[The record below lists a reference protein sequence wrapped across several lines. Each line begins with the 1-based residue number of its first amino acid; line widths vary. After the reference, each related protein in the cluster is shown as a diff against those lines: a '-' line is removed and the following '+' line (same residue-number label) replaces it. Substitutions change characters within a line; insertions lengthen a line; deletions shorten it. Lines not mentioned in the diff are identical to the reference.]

1 MDGIIDLFDIAA
13 KEYPIKAL
21 APEIG
26 KGESTLRNELTQQ
39 PGYKLGLL
47 DAILIMKKTCNL
59 RPLDKI
65 EEIFHRT
72 AFVIPHPEYNN
83 TIPIMKLVANLSKEF
98 SKTIHLMADA
108 LENSAISKKDAKQC
122 LTKNKELIKTC
133 IEVQAY
139 LQKIIQI
146 QEL

>member
-1 MDGIIDLFDIAA
+1 MDGIIDLLDIAA

-21 APEIG
+21 APEMG

-39 PGYKLGLL
+39 PGYKLGIM
-47 DAILIMKKTCNL
+47 DAVLIMKKTSNL
-59 RPLDKI
+59 RALDRI
-65 EEIFHRT
+65 EGMFNRT

-83 TIPIMKLVANLSKEF
+83 TIPIMNLVANLSEDF
-98 SKTIHLMADA
+98 SDTIGAMAAA
-108 LENSAISKKDAKQC
+108 LRDSVITKQEAKQC
-122 LTKNKELIKTC
+122 IKENKELIKAC
-133 IEVQAY
+133 IELQAY